1 MIKVKVYGKLRKF
14 VGQSFFDLEI
24 TSPKEAFSF
33 LVNNFQGIKEHIKEQ
48 EYCIMAGDVRITE
61 DLLDM
66 QTQSEI
72 KIIPVVHG
80 EFLNFILGAAAIFG
94 GKAVAGATAG
104 ILGAKILGTT
114 VGVLAGAALTSIGI
128 NMVIGGITD
137 MLTPDP
143 KPMDSSSTSRQEDP
157 NDPSFSFTGLL
168 NNSKQGVP
176 INIVYGEVLI
186 GSTVVSSSVDTFQVV
201 NEED

>member
-114 VGVLAGAALTSIGI
+114 VATLAGAALTSIGV
-128 NMVIGGITD
+128 NMVIGGVTD
-137 MLTPDP
+137 MLTPDVQQP
-143 KPMDSSSTSRQEDP
+143 QQSGMDQTDP
-157 NDPSFSFTGLL
+157 QALRSFNFTGLA
-168 NNSKQGVP
+168 NVSKQGVP
-176 INIVYGEVLI
+176 IPIVYGEVMV
-186 GSTVVSSSVDTFQVV
+186 GSVIVSAGVDTFQI
-201 NEED
+201 NS

>member
-1 MIKVKVYGKLRKF
+1 MINLKIYGRLRKF
-14 VGQSFFDLEI
+14 IGQSTFEI
-24 TSPKEAFSF
+24 KANSAKEAFSF
-33 LVNNFQGIKEHIKEQ
+33 LINNFKGVAEHIKDQ
-48 EYCIMAGDVRITE
+48 EYCIMAGDLRLTE

-66 QTQSEI
+66 RTDSDI
-72 KIIPVVHG
+72 KIVPVVHG
-80 EFLNFILGAAAIFG
+80 EIFGIVLGIGAIFG
-94 GKAVAGATAG
+94 GSAVAASTAG
-104 ILGAKILGTT
+104 ILGATILGTT
-114 VGVLAGAALTSIGI
+114 VGAIAGAALTSIGV

-143 KPMDSSSTSRQEDP
+143 KPLDSASSRQEDP

-176 INIVYGEVLI
+176 INIIYGEVLV

-201 NEED
+201 NEA